1 MPRWSTSSIRSMP
14 MPLKRLVEP
23 AAIYLSA
30 IAGGA
35 LFSAVGAPLPWMIGP
50 LIFTAIVYLAGMTRF
65 VVPVKTR
72 PVGQIIVA
80 AQVGL
85 SFSPAA
91 LAVLLELAPLLV
103 GMAVATAACAALAS
117 LALAR
122 MSGMAGVP
130 ALLSTI
136 PTSPVEAAVIAERLD
151 MPPGPIIFAQ
161 TLRIASIVV
170 IVPLAI
176 YAVEGWPDRGMTS
189 IGTPDF
195 PGMAV
200 LFGVAV
206 AVAVIFRALRI
217 SNPFFL
223 GALAGSAGL
232 TAAGVTPTPFSPV
245 ILGAAQVLLGTW
257 LGSSFRRSLFQSAG
271 RMIGA
276 IIVSTLMFV
285 AMTSAVAVALA
296 VMLQMNWENL
306 VLGAA
311 PGGVTEMALTAKYLG
326 LDVALITAFHLVRI
340 FLIVPFIPAIAGI
353 LHRRGQ

>member
-1 MPRWSTSSIRSMP
+1 MRPRQ
-14 MPLKRLVEP
+14 LVEP
-23 AAIYLSA
+23 AAIYLWA

-35 LFSAVGAPLPWMIGP
+35 LFNAIGAPLPWMIGP
-50 LIFTAIVYLAGMTRF
+50 LIFTAILYLAGVTRF

-91 LAVLLELAPLLV
+91 LAVLFDLAPLLI

-117 LALAR
+117 LVLAR
-122 MSGMAGVP
+122 LSGMGGVP

-136 PTSPVEAAVIAERLD
+136 PTSPVEAAVIAERLSL
-151 MPPGPIIFAQ
+151 PTGPIIFAQ

-176 YAVEGWPDRGMTS
+176 YAVEGWPDRGMA
-189 IGTPDF
+189 IGGPPD
-195 PGMAV
+195 MAGSAM

-206 AVAVIFRALRI
+206 AVALLFRALGI

-232 TAAGVTPTPFSPV
+232 TAAGIAPAPFAPV
-245 ILGAAQVLLGTW
+245 ILAAAQVLLGTW
-257 LGSSFRRSLFQSAG
+257 LGSSFRRSLFASAG

-276 IIVSTLMFV
+276 IVVSTLLFV
-285 AMTSAVAVALA
+285 ALTSLVAVGLA
-296 VMLQMNWENL
+296 VGLGMNWENL

-340 FLIVPFIPAIAGI
+340 FLIVPFIPAIARA
-353 LHRRGQ
+353 LHRRGG

>member
-1 MPRWSTSSIRSMP
+1 MSPR
-14 MPLKRLVEP
+14 RLAEP
-23 AAIYLSA
+23 AGIYLWA
-30 IAGGA
+30 IAGGG
-35 LFSAVGAPLPWMIGP
+35 LFSAIGAPLPWMIGP
-50 LIFTAIVYLAGMTRF
+50 LIFTALLYLCGVTRF
-65 VVPVKTR
+65 VVPIRTR

-91 LAVLLELAPLLV
+91 LAVLLDLAPLLV
-103 GMAVATAACAALAS
+103 GMAFATAACAALTS

-122 MSGMAGVP
+122 MSGMGGVP

-136 PTSPVEAAVIAERLD
+136 PTSPVEAAVIAERLSL
-151 MPPGPIIFAQ
+151 PVGPIIFAQ

-176 YAVEGWPDRGMTS
+176 YAVEGWPDRGMALTGPS
-189 IGTPDF
+189 DLSGSA
-195 PGMAV
+195 M

-206 AVAVIFRALRI
+206 AVALVFRALGI

-232 TAAGVTPTPFSPV
+232 TAAGIAPAPFAPA

-271 RMIGA
+271 RMIGS
-276 IIVSTLMFV
+276 IVVSTLMFL
-285 AMTSAVAVALA
+285 ALTTLVAVALA
-296 VMLQMNWENL
+296 VTLRMNWENL

-340 FLIVPFIPAIAGI
+340 FLIVPFIPAIAST
-353 LHRRGQ
+353 LHRSRG